1 MSNPFSGALASMTAF
16 NRRANRA
23 EFAVGALIIGPM
35 AIIPAAV
42 IVGSLGLASQSLANV
57 GFAGL
62 MLVYFI
68 GLTLLIKNR
77 FNDFNASGWWQ
88 LVPLAGIVALF
99 MPGTE
104 GVNNWGVRK

>member
-1 MSNPFSGALASMTAF
+1 MSNPFSGALASMTTF

-23 EFAVGALIIGPM
+23 EYAVGALIIGPM
-35 AIIPAAV
+35 AMIPAAL
-42 IVGSLGLASQSLANV
+42 IVGSFGLASQSLANV

-68 GLTLLIKNR
+68 ALILLTKNR
-77 FNDFNASGWWQ
+77 LNDFNASGWWQ

-104 GVNNWGVRK
+104 GVNNWGARK

>member
-1 MSNPFSGALASMTAF
+1 MSNPFSGALSSMTTL

-23 EFAVGALIIGPM
+23 EYAIGALIIGPM
-35 AIIPAAV
+35 SMIPSAM
-42 IVGSLGLASQSLANV
+42 IVGSFGLASQSLANV
-57 GFAGL
+57 GLAAL

-68 GLTLLIKNR
+68 GLALLTKNR

-88 LVPLAGIVALF
+88 LVPLSGIVALF

>member
-1 MSNPFSGALASMTAF
+1 MTTL

-23 EFAVGALIIGPM
+23 EYAIGALIIGPM
-35 AIIPAAV
+35 CMIPSAM
-42 IVGSLGLASQSLANV
+42 IVGSFGLASQSLANLAF
-57 GFAGL
+57 GAL

-68 GLTLLIKNR
+68 GLTLLTKNR

-88 LVPLAGIVALF
+88 LVPLAGIAALF
-99 MPGTE
+99 MPGTD

>member
-1 MSNPFSGALASMTAF
+1 MSNPFSGALASMTTY

-23 EFAVGALIIGPM
+23 EYAVGALIIGPM
-35 AIIPAAV
+35 AMIPAAV
-42 IVGSLGLASQSLANV
+42 VIGLSGLVSQHMANIAAAGLAI
-57 GFAGL
+57 
-62 MLVYFI
+62 MYFYA
-68 GLTLLIKNR
+68 LTLLTKNR